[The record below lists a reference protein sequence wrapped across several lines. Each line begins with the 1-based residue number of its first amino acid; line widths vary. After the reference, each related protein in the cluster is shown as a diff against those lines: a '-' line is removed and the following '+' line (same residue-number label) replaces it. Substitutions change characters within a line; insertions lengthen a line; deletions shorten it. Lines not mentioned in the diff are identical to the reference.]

1 MKSLVVKNGIVLGLF
16 LALVM
21 GNAFAGSKAKD
32 VVGTWNYEAPYAP
45 YEYSTGKL
53 IFTQSGDKL
62 DGKIKIGEYEIQMR
76 NVKLEGDQL
85 SFGAYVEGE
94 YVTIK
99 ASVAKSKLSGTASY
113 SEGSIEVT
121 AEKGK

>member
-16 LALVM
+16 LALVV
-21 GNAFAGSKAKD
+21 GNAFAAEKAKD

-53 IFTQSGDKL
+53 IFTESGDKVE
-62 DGKIKIGEYEIQMR
+62 GKIKIGEYEIEMR
-76 NVKLEGDQL
+76 NVKIEGEKI

-94 YVTIK
+94 YVKIDATIK
-99 ASVAKSKLSGTASY
+99 KSALTGTVSY
-113 SEGSIEVT
+113 SEGSMEVT
-121 AEKGK
+121 AEKE

>member
-1 MKSLVVKNGIVLGLF
+1 MKSLLVKNGIVLGLF
-16 LALVM
+16 LALVV
-21 GNAFAGSKAKD
+21 GNAFAAGKAKS
-32 VVGTWNYEAPYAP
+32 VIGTWNYEAPYAP

-53 IFTQSGDKL
+53 IFTESGDKL
-62 DGKIKIGEYEIQMR
+62 EGKIKIGEYEIEMR
-76 NVKLEGDQL
+76 NVTVDGNEI

-99 ASVAKSKLSGTASY
+99 ATLAKSKLTGTASY

-121 AEKGK
+121 AEKEK

>member
-16 LALVM
+16 LAMLV
-21 GNAFAGSKAKD
+21 GNAFAAGKAND

-45 YEYSTGKL
+45 YEYSAGKL
-53 IFTQSGDKL
+53 IFSQNGDKL
-62 DGKIKIGEYEIQMR
+62 EGKIKIGEYEIEMR
-76 NVKLEGDQL
+76 NLKAEGENI

-99 ASVAKSKLSGTASY
+99 IAVDKNKFTGTASY
-113 SEGSIEVT
+113 SEGSLEVT
-121 AEKGK
+121 GEKE